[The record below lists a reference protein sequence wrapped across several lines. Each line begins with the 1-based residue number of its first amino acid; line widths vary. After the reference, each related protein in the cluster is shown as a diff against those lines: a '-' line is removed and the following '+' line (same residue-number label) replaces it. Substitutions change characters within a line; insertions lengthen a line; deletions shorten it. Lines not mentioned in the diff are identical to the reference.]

1 MGGGN
6 GQPIFGAGDCEI
18 DLARRELRIRG
29 MPVPLGGRAFEIV
42 EVLARSPGELVTK
55 DELISRIWPGA
66 SVLENTLQVHAT
78 AIRKAL
84 GPYRALLKTEA
95 GRGYRLLG
103 DWAVHRHDFA
113 RPPAGLRPMRMPAAT
128 LESNFPATVQLVG
141 RVAAIQQLRDLVSAY
156 RVVTLTG
163 PGGIGKTTLA
173 LEVARSVL
181 GEFEDG
187 GKLVELASLPEPARV
202 PAAVARTLDLKLPG
216 EEISAE
222 SVAQA
227 VGTQK
232 LLLLLD
238 NCEHVVDAAATLAE
252 TLVRLCPHVTMLAT
266 SREILRVEG
275 ECVYRVPP
283 LEVPADSKHEP
294 DHILGHSAVELF
306 LARAEAQGSENVSR
320 RDTLPAIAGICRH
333 LDGIPLAIEFAAAR
347 AAVLGIEEVEAS
359 LRDRFAALTSHRRT
373 AVPRQ
378 RTLRATLDWS
388 YDLLPADEQS
398 LLRRLATFP
407 SGFTIEAAAAVTR
420 RRGVD
425 TAAVVNGIANLVAKS
440 LVVMDKGDAPQR
452 WRLLE
457 TIRAYAMEKLD
468 QHGEAAHAAKLHAAY
483 FRDFAAPAAGN
494 SPWRVSRHQIAAGV
508 REIDNVRAA
517 LDWAFS
523 PQGDAAIGVD
533 LTAFYVPIWL
543 HTSLAAECRERCER
557 ALSEPAGDGDAAGA
571 RRRVLLQAALG
582 SALVDAIGP
591 QEQTKTALTDAI
603 HAAGRLNDLDTQ
615 AVALF
620 RLAPILEFRGE
631 YGEAWAA
638 AEHLARIATQ
648 SNDPDIRGAAD
659 RTMGMMLLGSG
670 RLHEARTC
678 FERILQ
684 SPAPPQSQRRFY
696 WYYLGNRAVTRAML
710 ARTLCL
716 RGLVQDA
723 QHEADTSLAE
733 LRDTNSQLSVCRVIA
748 FGVSRVTLMT
758 GDPAAA
764 EHAIALLN
772 QAARLANAPFWQIEG
787 RFLEGKR
794 MIEQYDFA
802 TGAQM
807 LRDAFDDCRQIGWHV
822 SQPEFKAALAEAF
835 LGLRAFDEALE
846 TVDDALAGIGPRENG
861 QWWYVPELLR
871 IKGEILLLQQPNGS
885 QSAAEDLFTQAGRIS
900 HEQGALF
907 WELRAAL
914 SLARLRVQQGR
925 PDAARQLLA
934 PVHEQFPEGLSTA
947 DLRAA
952 RTMFETLE
960 SA

>member
-1 MGGGN
+1 MGGGSS
-6 GQPIFGAGDCEI
+6 QPIFADGECEI

-29 MPVPLGGRAFEIV
+29 APVPLGGRAFEIV
-42 EVLARSPGELVTK
+42 EVLAQSSGRLVTK

-66 SVLENTLQVHAT
+66 AVLENTLQVHAT

-113 RPPAGLRPMRMPAAT
+113 RPPAGLRPVRMPVTT
-128 LESNFPATVQLVG
+128 LESNFPTSVQLVG

-163 PGGIGKTTLA
+163 PGGIGKTALA

-181 GEFEDG
+181 DEFEDG
-187 GKLVELASLPEPARV
+187 GKLVELASLLEPARV
-202 PAAVARTLDLKLPG
+202 PSAVARALELKLPG
-216 EEISAE
+216 EEISEE

-227 VGTQK
+227 VGTRK

-238 NCEHVVDAAATLAE
+238 NCEHVVDAAATMAE
-252 TLVRLCPHVTMLAT
+252 TLVRLCPHVTTLAT

-283 LEVPADSKHEP
+283 LEVPADKKHEP

-306 LARAEAQGSENVSR
+306 IARAEAQGSENVSR
-320 RDTLPAIAGICRH
+320 SETLPTIAAICRH

-347 AAVLGIEEVEAS
+347 AAVLGVEEVAAS

-373 AVPRQ
+373 AVPRH

-407 SGFTIEAAAAVTR
+407 AGFTIEAAAAVISR
-420 RRGVD
+420 NGFD

-440 LVVMDKGDAPQR
+440 LIVMDKGDAPQR

-457 TIRAYAMEKLD
+457 TIRAYALEKLAL
-468 QHGEAAHAAKLHAAY
+468 HGEAADAAKLHAAY
-483 FRDFAAPAAGN
+483 FRDFAAPDADC
-494 SPWRVSRHQIAAGV
+494 SPWRVSRHQISARI

-523 PQGDAAIGVD
+523 PGGDTGIGVD
-533 LTAFYVPIWL
+533 LAAFYAPIWL
-543 HTSLAAECRERCER
+543 HTSLVAECRERCER
-557 ALSEPAGDGDAAGA
+557 ALSEPPGDGATGTP
-571 RRRVLLQAALG
+571 RRVLLQAALG

-591 QEQTKTALTDAI
+591 EEQTKAALAEAIQTASQ
-603 HAAGRLNDLDTQ
+603 LNELDTQ

-620 RLAPILEFRGE
+620 RLTPILEFRGE

-638 AEHLARIATQ
+638 AEQLARIAEQ

-670 RLHEARTC
+670 RLREARTC

-684 SPAPPQSQRRFY
+684 TPAPPQSQRRFY

-716 RGLVQDA
+716 RGLVEDA
-723 QHEADTSLAE
+723 QHEADTSLVE

-772 QAARLANAPFWQIEG
+772 EAARLANAPFWQVEG
-787 RFLEGKR
+787 RFLQGKL
-794 MIEQYDFA
+794 MIERRDFA
-802 TGAQM
+802 KGAQV
-807 LRDAFDDCRQIGWHV
+807 LRDAFDYCRRIGWHV
-822 SQPEFKAALAEAF
+822 SQPEFKAALAEAL
-835 LGLRAFDEALE
+835 LGLGAFDEALE
-846 TVDDALAGIGPRENG
+846 TVDDALASVGRRENG

-871 IKGEILLLQQPNGS
+871 IKGEILLQRDSNGS
-885 QSAAEDLFTQAGRIS
+885 LPAAEECLTQAGRIS
-900 HEQGALF
+900 REQGALF

-925 PDAARQLLA
+925 ADEARQLLA
-934 PVHEQFPEGLSTA
+934 PVQEQFPEGLGTA
-947 DLRAA
+947 DLHAA
-952 RTMFETLE
+952 RSMFEALA